1 MTDDQ
6 ISLLADFERKVRGLI
21 ALCDQQK
28 KQKEELTR
36 ALESKDEELKQAM
49 QTIRELEA
57 KYDYLLIAR
66 RISVTKEEKE
76 HAKKQLLNFV
86 REVNKCIAL
95 LNE

>member
-6 ISLLADFERKVRGLI
+6 ISLLADFEAKVRKLM

-28 KQKEELTR
+28 RQKEELTR

-76 HAKKQLLNFV
+76 HAKKQLSNFV